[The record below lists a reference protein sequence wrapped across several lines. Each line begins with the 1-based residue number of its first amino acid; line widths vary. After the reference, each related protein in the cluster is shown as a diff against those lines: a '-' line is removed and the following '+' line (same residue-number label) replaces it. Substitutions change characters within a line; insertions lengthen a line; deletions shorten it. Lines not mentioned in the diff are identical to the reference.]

1 MGSPSNDP
9 EISGYQSEGELVIS
23 AHHAGYVVDASV
35 LVKWFLHEQEGDRDR
50 ALALRDLH
58 IAGRSI
64 IHIPA
69 LALLEVLNAIR
80 FSPKADEEAGE
91 MALEALH
98 DLHLET
104 KSADVALLRKAN
116 AIAWAYKIT
125 LYDALYV
132 ALAEQIGFPLITS
145 DEVMVKKLK
154 GHSIVVPL
162 RTVGF
167 QGDTL

>member
-1 MGSPSNDP
+1 M
-9 EISGYQSEGELVIS
+9 IS

-35 LVKWFLHEQEGDRDR
+35 LVKWFLHEKEGDRDR

-58 IAGRSI
+58 ISRRSTLF
-64 IHIPA
+64 IPQ
-69 LALLEVLNAIR
+69 LALLEVLNAVR
-80 FSPKADEEAGE
+80 VSPKAHEEDGE
-91 MALEALH
+91 MALETLH

-104 KSADVALLRKAN
+104 RPAELDLLRKAN

-125 LYDALYV
+125 IYDALYV
-132 ALAEQIGFPLITS
+132 ALAEQVGYPLITA

-162 RTVGF
+162 RELAFT
-167 QGDTL
+167 